1 MRIRIGTLC
10 LLCVIGATEVA
21 FSAEAL
27 TAGERTQVK
36 GAALTPGKKCVKEDC
51 TACTDLL
58 ACGLRQ
64 VGSAWLCTSK
74 QMRDAAI
81 KKGHCVDRPDCNVS
95 CATTTVMCMWQ
106 AWHYPVNGECDCSEE
121 RDGVAICP
129 YGSCNGIQIGQC
141 D

>member
-51 TACTDLL
+51 TACLDPYACQYSQVPIFGMMVHGRFLRTD
-58 ACGLRQ
+58 R
-64 VGSAWLCTSK
+64 W
-74 QMRDAAI
+74 
-81 KKGHCVDRPDCNVS
+81 KGECVDKPDCNVS
-95 CATTTVMCMWQ
+95 CASTATMCMWQ
-106 AWHYPVNGECDCSEE
+106 AFHYIDG
-121 RDGVAICP
+121 DGVVCGEDKP
-129 YGSCNGIQIGQC
+129 GDYQCLFLSCNGIQIGQC